1 MKSNQAGYIPG
12 LREYRMIFC
21 KADYVESGEALGNPD
36 CGWYHIYPFVFKEV
50 SGAVF
55 PALDFRLLAR
65 SLEENSGERLALV
78 QFHIGFFRDRE
89 LSVVILRHMEQIL
102 ACFRTSGKQI
112 ILRVAYDLE
121 GKGLLHEPESEDLI
135 HRHME
140 QLGLL
145 IRTYASDILTLQG
158 IFVGNWGEM
167 HGSRYLSEPAVAR
180 LVLSLYRASGGS
192 CFLAVRTPAQ
202 WRNAI
207 VRLAGEPGLEGRLT
221 LFNDGLFGSD
231 TDLGTYGMCGGR
243 KADEAGRRGKNQ
255 EVEWQYR
262 TMVGR
267 PVGGEA
273 VAAPAPVGYM
283 RAAAELAKIHACY
296 LNSAYDKKQLDFW
309 RWETVDAPG
318 CWQGIS
324 GYDYI
329 GRHLGPRFV
338 IRDAKR
344 VGRKLMVVIENQG
357 FSGVCRETE
366 CFLVTEQEDG
376 GQREFRLEANVCT
389 WHSGRTIRL
398 SVPLPSESERPIWL
412 SLTLRG
418 REDGRVIRFANRG
431 ADGSVQLGQLRS
443 G

>member
-36 CGWYHIYPFVFKEV
+36 CGWYRIYPFVFKEV

-158 IFVGNWGEM
+158 IFVGNWG
-167 HGSRYLSEPAVAR
+167 GDAR
-180 LVLSLYRASGGS
+180 LQIFVRTRSGTAGTVLVSRLRRKLLSGGE
-192 CFLAVRTPAQ
+192 
-202 WRNAI
+202 NA
-207 VRLAGEPGLEGRLT
+207 
-221 LFNDGLFGSD
+221 
-231 TDLGTYGMCGGR
+231 
-243 KADEAGRRGKNQ
+243 
-255 EVEWQYR
+255 R
-262 TMVGR
+262 TMAQRNSSSCGR
-267 PVGGEA
+267 TGAGGE
-273 VAAPAPVGYM
+273 
-283 RAAAELAKIHACY
+283 I
-296 LNSAYDKKQLDFW
+296 NSIQ
-309 RWETVDAPG
+309 
-318 CWQGIS
+318 
-324 GYDYI
+324 
-329 GRHLGPRFV
+329 
-338 IRDAKR
+338 
-344 VGRKLMVVIENQG
+344 
-357 FSGVCRETE
+357 
-366 CFLVTEQEDG
+366 
-376 GQREFRLEANVCT
+376 
-389 WHSGRTIRL
+389 
-398 SVPLPSESERPIWL
+398 
-412 SLTLRG
+412 
-418 REDGRVIRFANRG
+418 
-431 ADGSVQLGQLRS
+431 
-443 G
+443 

>member
-1 MKSNQAGYIPG
+1 
-12 LREYRMIFC
+12 
-21 KADYVESGEALGNPD
+21 
-36 CGWYHIYPFVFKEV
+36 
-50 SGAVF
+50 
-55 PALDFRLLAR
+55 
-65 SLEENSGERLALV
+65 
-78 QFHIGFFRDRE
+78 
-89 LSVVILRHMEQIL
+89 
-102 ACFRTSGKQI
+102 
-112 ILRVAYDLE
+112 
-121 GKGLLHEPESEDLI
+121 
-135 HRHME
+135 
-140 QLGLL
+140 
-145 IRTYASDILTLQG
+145 
-158 IFVGNWGEM
+158 
-167 HGSRYLSEPAVAR
+167 
-180 LVLSLYRASGGS
+180 
-192 CFLAVRTPAQ
+192 
-202 WRNAI
+202 
-207 VRLAGEPGLEGRLT
+207 
-221 LFNDGLFGSD
+221 
-231 TDLGTYGMCGGR
+231 
-243 KADEAGRRGKNQ
+243 
-255 EVEWQYR
+255 
-262 TMVGR
+262 
-267 PVGGEA
+267 
-273 VAAPAPVGYM
+273 M

-431 ADGSVQLGQLRS
+431 ADGLVRLGQLRS